1 MSINNAFVMYMV
13 LKDAHGK
20 LKIEDSYLQ
29 ATEIISAESESLDCK
44 ILANQHVKLNT
55 EKQK

>member
-1 MSINNAFVMYMV
+1 MKNNEALLSVE
-13 LKDAHGK
+13 A